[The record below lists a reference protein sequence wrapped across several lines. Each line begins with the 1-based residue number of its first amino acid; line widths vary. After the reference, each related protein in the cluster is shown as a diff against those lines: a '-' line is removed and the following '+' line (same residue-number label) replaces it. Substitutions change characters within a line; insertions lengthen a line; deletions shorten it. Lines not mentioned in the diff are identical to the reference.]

1 METAS
6 SVWSG
11 GLTKAQEADLSR
23 VQRRAVAAA
32 PPGARNTRPCAPASA
47 WSLTWLPGGAASP
60 PPSPGA
66 PPPGQTPATRTS
78 SPGGRATPRRG
89 AGGSGRNPSAGPP
102 DTSTHPSPT
111 SPGQAAQPIIFV
123 LFNICFCALSVCDL
137 DNWRHFIAIVSWRYS
152 LPVDCD

>member
-1 METAS
+1 MRLVNECERKRVRLGTTPALRTAQPRHHLRL
-6 SVWSG
+6 VH
-11 GLTKAQEADLSR
+11 R
-23 VQRRAVAAA
+23 
-32 PPGARNTRPCAPASA
+32 GA
-47 WSLTWLPGGAASP
+47 LPR
-60 PPSPGA
+60 
-66 PPPGQTPATRTS
+66 GQTPATRTS

-137 DNWRHFIAIVSWRYS
+137 DNWIHFIAIVSWRYS